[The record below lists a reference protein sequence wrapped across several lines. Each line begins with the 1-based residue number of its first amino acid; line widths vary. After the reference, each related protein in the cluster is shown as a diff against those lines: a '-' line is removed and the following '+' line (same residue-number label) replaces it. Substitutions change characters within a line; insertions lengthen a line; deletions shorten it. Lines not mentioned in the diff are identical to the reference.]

1 VKAVPDFSEEW
12 TPMTF
17 TATGEPAA
25 SVELAPVADD
35 FSAFIIAGAVSSDAS
50 KFERETEGRTPAQ
63 GIQDGIDAERLGFRR
78 VFLSERWDLKEADV
92 ILAGIGA
99 LTTRLELATGIIVPT
114 TRHPWMPAA
123 LGATMHACFGPR
135 FVLGLGRG
143 DAGAFRG
150 MGIPMTTTKAMVES
164 AQITRRLWGG
174 ESVSYTGQLG
184 SFGALAFA
192 ETYQGPQPPIW
203 IAGFCHE
210 RGAAAAAEAFDGVI
224 LPPMLTPDAV
234 AAAVQR
240 IRTACERIDRDPAEV
255 RIVAPVVTAP
265 DMDEVETI
273 SISAGRLVTYLQ
285 YPLYG
290 DVLAGA
296 NNWDLETVN
305 RMRNHEQFQG
315 LARAADLTF
324 HRHQMM
330 GPASVIPWSWITDC
344 SAVGTV
350 AECVA
355 SLQRFLDAGAD
366 EVTTYGSTP
375 RQNAALIEAWRDRP
389 QAATPGRQ
397 RLGASAS

>member
-1 VKAVPDFSEEW
+1 
-12 TPMTF
+12 MTV
-17 TATGEPAA
+17 TADKGHLA
-25 SVELAPVADD
+25 SAELPPVTDD

-63 GIQDGIDAERLGFRR
+63 GIQDGVEAERIGFRR
-78 VFLSERWDLKEADV
+78 VFISERWDLKEADV

-99 LTTRLELATGIIVPT
+99 LTTRLELVTGIIVPT

-123 LGATMHACFGPR
+123 LGATMHSCFGPR

-164 AQITRRLWGG
+164 AKITRRLWAG

-184 SFGALAFA
+184 SFTALAFA
-192 ETYQGPQPPIW
+192 ETYHGPQPSIW

-234 AAAVQR
+234 ADAVQR
-240 IRTACERIDRDPAEV
+240 IRTACERIGRDPAEI

-265 DMDEVETI
+265 DMDEIETK

-290 DVLAGA
+290 DVLATA
-296 NNWDLETVN
+296 NHWDLETVN
-305 RMRNHEQFQG
+305 RMRNHEQFQN
-315 LARAADLTF
+315 LNRAADLTF
-324 HRHQMM
+324 HRHEML
-330 GPASVIPWSWITDC
+330 GPASVLPWSWITDC

-350 AECVA
+350 SECVT
-355 SLQRFLDAGAD
+355 SLQRFIDAGAD

-375 RQNAALIEAWRDRP
+375 RQNAALLAAWRQRP
-389 QAATPGRQ
+389 QATTSVAAGSRAD
-397 RLGASAS
+397 AS

>member
-1 VKAVPDFSEEW
+1 
-12 TPMTF
+12 MTV
-17 TATGEPAA
+17 TADKGQVA
-25 SVELAPVADD
+25 SVELPPVTDD

-63 GIQDGIDAERLGFRR
+63 GIQDGVDAEQIGFRR
-78 VFLSERWDLKEADV
+78 VFISERWDLKEADV

-99 LTTRLELATGIIVPT
+99 LTTRLELVTGIIVPT

-123 LGATMHACFGPR
+123 LGATMHSCFGPR

-164 AQITRRLWGG
+164 AKITRQLWAG

-184 SFGALAFA
+184 SFTALAFA
-192 ETYQGPQPPIW
+192 ETYNGPQPPIW

-234 AAAVQR
+234 ADAVQR
-240 IRTACERIDRDPAEV
+240 IRTACERIGRDPAEI

-265 DMDEVETI
+265 DMDEIETK

-290 DVLAGA
+290 DVLATA
-296 NNWDLETVN
+296 NHWDLETVN
-305 RMRNHEQFQG
+305 RMRNHEQFHN
-315 LARAADLTF
+315 LNRAADLTF
-324 HRHQMM
+324 HRHEML
-330 GPASVIPWSWITDC
+330 GPASVLPWSWITDC

-350 AECVA
+350 SECVT
-355 SLQRFLDAGAD
+355 SLQRFIDAGAD

-375 RQNAALIEAWRDRP
+375 RQNAALLAAWRERP
-389 QAATPGRQ
+389 QATTSVA
-397 RLGASAS
+397 ASSRAHAS